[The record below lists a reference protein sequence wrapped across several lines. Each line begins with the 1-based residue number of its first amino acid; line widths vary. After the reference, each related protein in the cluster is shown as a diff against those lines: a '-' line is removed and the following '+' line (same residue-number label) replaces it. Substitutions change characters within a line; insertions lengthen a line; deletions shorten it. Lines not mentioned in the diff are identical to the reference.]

1 MDYRVLNG
9 TIFGFQVPQCVKEL
23 SPSAWNPPPGG
34 RRLAGLRTFNFLYS
48 YFCSCVTV
56 DR

>member
-1 MDYRVLNG
+1 MDYRVLKG